1 MITIKVN
8 DQIIEIAKD
17 FNILQLL
24 QQLESPQDGIA
35 VAINNSIVLK
45 QHWSTR
51 TLLDQDSVL
60 IIKATQGG

>member
-45 QHWSTR
+45 HQWPSR
-51 TLLDQDSVL
+51 TLLHRDSVL